1 MGHMETKTEQGL
13 KYINWG
19 IMLYLITLFLLLIV
33 AVGIIMLAG
42 TMEPGAGLGA
52 LGAIVA
58 AACLAFVLLFV
69 ILILWLLG
77 FITMVSAREEY
88 GPVHAKKVMMALM
101 CFILFIIFFAMTI
114 VVPIMSV
121 GTMIGN
127 QNVEDVWDDIRGMI
141 ILTTLMSFL
150 STVFLSLTW
159 VFLIIELAAENIK
172 KLLWIAFIIN
182 VVASLVALIIV
193 IVMLNVDVADLDI
206 DQVNAMQNMSNLSSA
221 FSIVGFIIFA
231 FCYWKTYN
239 RVKMKEIMP
248 VAPPGMPPPGFP
260 VGGPPPQ
267 YPPQY
272 QQPPP
277 QYPPP
282 Y

>member
-1 MGHMETKTEQGL
+1 
-13 KYINWG
+13 
-19 IMLYLITLFLLLIV
+19 
-33 AVGIIMLAG
+33 
-42 TMEPGAGLGA
+42 
-52 LGAIVA
+52 
-58 AACLAFVLLFV
+58 V
-69 ILILWLLG
+69 IFILWLLG

-121 GTMIGN
+121 GTMIGDPD
-127 QNVEDVWDDIRGMI
+127 VEDVWDDIRGMI
-141 ILTTLMSFL
+141 IITATMSFL

-159 VFLIIELAAENIK
+159 VFLIIELAADNIK
-172 KLLWIAFIIN
+172 KLLWIGFIIN

-193 IVMLNVDVADLDI
+193 IMMLNVDVTDWDLDQVSALSNMADLTRAI
-206 DQVNAMQNMSNLSSA
+206 
-221 FSIVGFIIFA
+221 SIVGFIIFA

-239 RVKMKEIMP
+239 RVKNREIMP